1 MSELHFVSLGG
12 AVPVILQ
19 DAESD
24 AVLSL
29 GFMNRAALL
38 ATLETGKVAL
48 LSNDRARVHEARV
61 ASGEPLVVRE
71 VRTDCDRDALLVRV
85 RVDGDGVICERGAFT
100 CFTDPIELLYEP
112 GETVSA

>member
-12 AVPVILQ
+12 AVPVVLQ

-38 ATLETGKVAL
+38 ATLETGKVTL
-48 LSNDRARVHEARV
+48 LSGDRARVYEACV
-61 ASGEPLVVRE
+61 ASGEPLLVRE

-85 RVDGDGVICERGAFT
+85 RVESDGVICERGAFT
-100 CFTDPIELLYEP
+100 CFADPIELPEEP
-112 GETVSA
+112 DEAVSA